1 MPRVSAPAPEKE
13 EHPRER
19 GTTAQLRARG
29 EWVFFSTLWRSHR
42 GLTTLWWAL
51 IVFQGVLPAA
61 FVVAVG
67 MLVGAVADGAP
78 LTTPLLLIGV
88 VFVLTQVMTPLHHQI
103 GSLLGEHVSDR
114 LHDRLLVAV
123 GAPEGVAHL
132 ENRAHM
138 DELAAA
144 RDFDLGMT
152 GPPLH
157 LSMGIIAGGLVEA
170 IAGLA
175 QAVVLAAYAWWAP
188 LLVGGAWLSTHWL
201 LRESSQWDRDT
212 GEVLDAQRRAEYS
225 YRLAVDSPAAKEI
238 RLFGLASWLTDRF
251 ASDRRTLVELRWHA
265 TRLRQRPMRWA
276 VAVLTV
282 SGGLFFWSLGRDA
295 ASGAVDAGQVS
306 TFAYAAVGASALA
319 FGGLNWALSLAADG
333 VASVLRVEATMSS
346 SAPARSVVSGQRSAE
361 GAPKAEIRFRDVTFS
376 YPGTTKPVLDGLDLT
391 VPAGSSL
398 AVVGVN
404 GAGKSTLVK
413 LLCRLYDPV
422 SGRIEVDGTDLRD
435 LDLESWRRRTSAI
448 FQDFVRYELSLRDNV
463 APRDASAEE
472 VLQALTTA
480 GTADLRDLDRILSP
494 GYPGGTDLSGG
505 QWQRVALA
513 RVLHAVNRGAGVI
526 VLDEPTAQLDV
537 RAEAEVFD
545 RVLEATRGCT
555 TILISHRFSTVRRAD
570 LICVVDQGGVVETGT
585 HDELIARQ
593 GTYARL
599 FHLQAARFEDDAHRD
614 DEQEG
619 ADRAE

>member
-1 MPRVSAPAPEKE
+1 M
-13 EHPRER
+13 HPGRNSP
-19 GTTAQLRARG
+19 TARLRARR
-29 EWVFFSTLWRSHR
+29 EWIFFATLWKSHP
-42 GLTTLWWAL
+42 GLTAVWWAL
-51 IVFQGVLPAA
+51 ILFQGILPAG

-67 MLVGAVADGAP
+67 ALIGAVADG
-78 LTTPLLLIGV
+78 TPLLAPLFLTGV
-88 VFVLTQVMTPLHHQI
+88 VFVLMQLLTPLHTQV

-114 LHDRLLVAV
+114 LHDRLLVAA
-123 GAPEGVAHL
+123 GTPEGVAHL

-138 DELAAA
+138 DELTAA

-157 LSMGIIAGGLVEA
+157 LSMGFIAGGLVEA
-170 IAGLA
+170 VAGLA

-201 LRESSQWDRDT
+201 LRESTQWDRNT

-238 RLFGLASWLTDRF
+238 RLFGLASWLTERF
-251 ASDRRTLVELRWHA
+251 AAERRTLVELRWHT
-265 TRLRQRPMRWA
+265 TRLRQKPMRWT

-295 ASGAVDAGQVS
+295 ASGALDPGQVS
-306 TFAYAAVGASALA
+306 TFAYAAVGAGAVA

-333 VASVLRVEATMSS
+333 VASVLRVEEAMSS
-346 SAPARSVVSGQRSAE
+346 SAEARSVVSGRAPAE
-361 GAPKAEIRFRDVTFS
+361 GMPAAGIRFRDVTFA
-376 YPGTTKPVLDGLDLT
+376 YPGMSAPVLAGLDLT

-413 LLCRLYDPV
+413 LLCRLHDPV
-422 SGRIEVDGTDLRD
+422 SGSVEVDGTDLRD
-435 LDLESWRRRTSAI
+435 LDLESWRRRVSAI
-448 FQDFVRYELSLRDNV
+448 FQDFIRYELSLRDNV
-463 APRDASAEE
+463 ASPGATSEE

-480 GTADLRDLDRILSP
+480 GAADLRDLDRILSP
-494 GYPGGTDLSGG
+494 GYENGTDLSGG

-513 RVLHAVNRGAGVI
+513 RVLCAVNRGAGVV

-537 RAEAEVFD
+537 RGEAEVFD

-555 TILISHRFSTVRRAD
+555 TVLISHRFSTVRRAD
-570 LICVVDQGGVVETGT
+570 RICVVDRGRVAELGS
-585 HDELIARQ
+585 HDELMALG
-593 GTYARL
+593 GTYKRL
-599 FHLQAARFEDDAHRD
+599 FELQATRFTEESGDDQD
-614 DEQEG
+614 G
-619 ADRAE
+619 ADSAG

>member
-1 MPRVSAPAPEKE
+1 MSQVSTPAKN
-13 EHPRER
+13 
-19 GTTAQLRARG
+19 LL
-29 EWVFFSTLWRSHR
+29 FFATLWRSHPW
-42 GLTTLWWAL
+42 LTATWWTLIL
-51 IVFQGVLPAA
+51 VQGVLPAV

-67 MLVGAVADGAP
+67 MLVGAVAGGDP
-78 LTTPLLLIGV
+78 PRTPLALIGA
-88 VFVLTQVMTPLHHQI
+88 VFVLMQVMKPLHSQV

-114 LHDRLLVAV
+114 LHDRLLVA
-123 GAPEGVAHL
+123 ATTPDGVAHL
-132 ENRAHM
+132 EDRAHM
-138 DELAAA
+138 DELTAA

-170 IAGLA
+170 VSGLA

-201 LRESSQWDRDT
+201 LRESSQWDRNT

-238 RLFGLASWLTDRF
+238 RLFGLASWLTERF
-251 ASDRRTLVELRWHA
+251 AADRRSLVELRWHA
-265 TRLRQRPMRWA
+265 TRLRRKPMRWT
-276 VAVLTV
+276 VVVLMV

-295 ASGAVDAGQVS
+295 ATGAIDPGQVS

-319 FGGLNWALSLAADG
+319 FGGLNWALSLAADA
-333 VASVLRVEATMSS
+333 VVSVLRVERTMSTT
-346 SAPARSVVSGQRSAE
+346 AAARSVVSGRVPAE
-361 GAPKAEIRFRDVTFS
+361 GMPAAEIRFRDVGFA
-376 YPGTTKPVLDGLDLT
+376 YPGGSAPVLDGLDLT
-391 VPAGSSL
+391 VPAGGSL

-422 SGRIEVDGTDLRD
+422 SGTIEVDGTDLKD
-435 LDLESWRRRTSAI
+435 LDLESWRRRVSAV
-448 FQDFVRYELSLRDNV
+448 FQDFIRYELSLKDNV
-463 APRDASAEE
+463 APLGASTEE
-472 VLQALTTA
+472 VVDALAIA
-480 GTADLRDLDRILSP
+480 GATDLRDLETVLSP
-494 GYPGGTDLSGG
+494 GYAKGTDLSGG

-513 RVLHAVNRGAGVI
+513 RVLCAVRQGAGVV

-537 RAEAEVFD
+537 RGEAEVFD

-555 TILISHRFSTVRRAD
+555 TVLISHRFSTVRRAD
-570 LICVVDQGGVVETGT
+570 RICVVDEGRVVELGS
-585 HDELIARQ
+585 HDELMARQ

-599 FHLQAARFEDDAHRD
+599 FHLQAARFN
-614 DEQEG
+614 EG
-619 ADRAE
+619 QDGTGHVE

>member
-1 MPRVSAPAPEKE
+1 MPRVPIPAAEEVVLPKGGLTSSIASRKE
-13 EHPRER
+13 
-19 GTTAQLRARG
+19 
-29 EWVFFSTLWRSHR
+29 WIFFATLWSSHP
-42 GLTTLWWAL
+42 GLTVLWWAL
-51 IVFQGVLPAA
+51 VLAQGVLPAG

-67 MLVGAVADGAP
+67 TLVGAVADGAP
-78 LTTPLLLIGV
+78 LRTPLLLIGV
-88 VFVLTQVMTPLHHQI
+88 VFVLMQVLTPLHSQV

-114 LHDRLLVAV
+114 LHDRLLVAA

-132 ENRAHM
+132 ENREHM
-138 DELAAA
+138 DELTAS

-157 LSMGIIAGGLVEA
+157 LSMGLIAGGLVEA
-170 IAGLA
+170 VAGLA

-201 LRESSQWDRDT
+201 LRESSQWDRNT

-251 ASDRRTLVELRWHA
+251 AADRRTLVELRWQA

-276 VAVLTV
+276 VAVLMV

-295 ASGAVDAGQVS
+295 ASGAVGLGQVS

-319 FGGLNWALSLAADG
+319 FGGLNWALSLASDG
-333 VASVLRVEATMSS
+333 VASVLRVERKMSTT
-346 SAPARSVVSGQRSAE
+346 AAARGVVSGGASAE
-361 GAPKAEIRFRDVTFS
+361 RMPAAEIRFRDVTFA
-376 YPGTTKPVLDGLDLT
+376 YPGMSAPVLDRLDLT
-391 VPAGSSL
+391 IPAGGSL

-422 SGRIEVDGTDLRD
+422 SGTIEVDGTDLRD
-435 LDLESWRRRTSAI
+435 LDVESWRRRVSAI
-448 FQDFVRYELSLRDNV
+448 FQDFVRYELPLKDNV
-463 APRDASAEE
+463 APLGATPEE
-472 VLQALTTA
+472 VREALAIA
-480 GTADLRDLDRILSP
+480 GATDLRDPDTVLSP
-494 GYPGGTDLSGG
+494 GYENGTDLSGG

-513 RVLHAVNRGAGVI
+513 RVLCAVGQGAGVV

-537 RAEAEVFD
+537 RGEAEVFD

-555 TILISHRFSTVRRAD
+555 TVLISHRFSTVRRAD
-570 LICVVDQGGVVETGT
+570 RICVMDRGGVVELGS
-585 HDELIARQ
+585 HDELMALG

-599 FHLQAARFEDDAHRD
+599 FDLQAARFTEEFS
-614 DEQEG
+614 DEQDG
-619 ADRAE
+619 AGHADR

>member
-1 MPRVSAPAPEKE
+1 MPTPAAE
-13 EHPRER
+13 EVARPGRS
-19 GTTAQLRARG
+19 GPTALLRARR
-29 EWVFFSTLWRSHR
+29 EWVFFATLWKSHP
-42 GLTTLWWAL
+42 GLTAVWWAL
-51 IVFQGVLPAA
+51 ILFQGILPAV

-67 MLVGAVADGAP
+67 ALVGAVADGDP
-78 LTTPLLLIGV
+78 LPAPLLLLGV
-88 VFVLTQVMTPLHHQI
+88 VFVLMQVMTPLHNQV

-114 LHDRLLVAV
+114 LHDRLLVAA
-123 GAPEGVAHL
+123 GTPEGVAHL
-132 ENRAHM
+132 EDRAHM
-138 DELAAA
+138 DELTVA

-170 IAGLA
+170 VSGLA

-201 LRESSQWDRDT
+201 LRESSQWDRNT

-251 ASDRRTLVELRWHA
+251 ASERRTLVELRWHA
-265 TRLRQRPMRWA
+265 TRLRQKPMRWT
-276 VAVLTV
+276 VVVLTV

-295 ASGAVDAGQVS
+295 ASGAIGLGQVS

-333 VASVLRVEATMSS
+333 VASVLRVEQAMSS
-346 SAPARSVVSGQRSAE
+346 SAEARAVVSGRTPAE
-361 GAPKAEIRFRDVTFS
+361 GMPAAQIRFRDVTFT
-376 YPGTTKPVLDGLDLT
+376 YPGMSAPVLDGLDLT
-391 VPAGSSL
+391 VAAGSSL

-422 SGRIEVDGTDLRD
+422 SGTIEVDGTDLRD

-448 FQDFVRYELSLRDNV
+448 FQDFIRYELSLKDNV
-463 APRDASAEE
+463 ASPGATPEE
-472 VLQALTTA
+472 VRRALTTA
-480 GTADLRDLDRILSP
+480 GAADLRDLDRILSP
-494 GYPGGTDLSGG
+494 GYSNGTDLSGG

-513 RVLHAVNRGAGVI
+513 RVLCAVNQGAGVV

-537 RAEAEVFD
+537 RGEAEVFD

-555 TILISHRFSTVRRAD
+555 TVLISHRFSTVRRAD
-570 LICVVDQGGVVETGT
+570 RICVVDRGRVVELGS
-585 HDELIARQ
+585 HDELMALG

-599 FHLQAARFEDDAHRD
+599 FDLQAARFNE
-614 DEQEG
+614 EQDG
-619 ADRAE
+619 ADSAR

>member
-1 MPRVSAPAPEKE
+1 MSL
-13 EHPRER
+13 
-19 GTTAQLRARG
+19 LRRRR
-29 EWVFFSTLWRSHR
+29 EWVFFATLWRSHP
-42 GLTTLWWAL
+42 GLTAAWWAL
-51 IVFQGVLPAA
+51 ILFQGVLPAG

-67 MLVGAVADGAP
+67 MLVGAVADGDP
-78 LTTPLLLIGV
+78 LRTPLLLIGV
-88 VFVLTQVMTPLHHQI
+88 VFVLMQLLTPLHNQI

-114 LHDRLLVAV
+114 LHDRLLVA
-123 GAPEGVAHL
+123 ALSPEGVAHL
-132 ENRAHM
+132 EDRAHM
-138 DELAAA
+138 DELTAA

-170 IAGLA
+170 VAGLA

-188 LLVGGAWLSTHWL
+188 FLVGGAWLSTHWL
-201 LRESSQWDRDT
+201 LRESSQWDRNT

-265 TRLRQRPMRWA
+265 TRLRQKPMRWA
-276 VAVLTV
+276 VVVLAVT
-282 SGGLFFWSLGRDA
+282 GGLFFWSLGRDA
-295 ASGAVDAGQVS
+295 ASGAVDPGQVS

-333 VASVLRVEATMSS
+333 VASVLRVERTMTTTAAS
-346 SAPARSVVSGQRSAE
+346 RSVVSGRTPAE
-361 GAPKAEIRFRDVTFS
+361 GMPASEIRFRDVTFT
-376 YPGTTKPVLDGLDLT
+376 YPGMSTPVLDGLDLT
-391 VPAGSSL
+391 VAAGESL

-422 SGRIEVDGTDLRD
+422 SGTIEVDGTDLRD
-435 LDLESWRRRTSAI
+435 LDLESWRHRLSAI
-448 FQDFVRYELSLRDNV
+448 FQDFIRYELSLKDNV
-463 APRDASAEE
+463 ASPGATPEE

-480 GTADLRDLDRILSP
+480 GAADLRDLDQILSP
-494 GYPGGTDLSGG
+494 GYENGTDLSGG

-513 RVLHAVNRGAGVI
+513 RVLCSVSRGAGVV

-537 RAEAEVFD
+537 RGEAEVFD

-570 LICVVDQGGVVETGT
+570 RICVVDRGRVVELGS
-585 HDELIARQ
+585 HEELMALG
-593 GTYARL
+593 GTYKRL
-599 FHLQAARFEDDAHRD
+599 FELQAARFNEESTDDRD
-614 DEQEG
+614 G
-619 ADRAE
+619 ASHAD

>member
-1 MPRVSAPAPEKE
+1 MSIPVTEEVVRPKSGLLSSITSRKE
-13 EHPRER
+13 
-19 GTTAQLRARG
+19 
-29 EWVFFSTLWRSHR
+29 WIFFHTLWRSHPW
-42 GLTTLWWAL
+42 LTATWWAL
-51 IVFQGVLPAA
+51 ILLQGLLPAV

-67 MLVGAVADGAP
+67 MLVGAVAGGDP
-78 LTTPLLLIGV
+78 LRTPLLAIGV
-88 VFVLTQVMTPLHHQI
+88 VFVLMQVMTPLHNQV
-103 GSLLGEHVSDR
+103 GALLGEHVSDR
-114 LHDRLLVAV
+114 LHDRLLVCA
-123 GAPEGVAHL
+123 GAPDGVAHL
-132 ENRAHM
+132 EDREHM
-138 DELAAA
+138 DELTAA

-170 IAGLA
+170 VAGLA

-201 LRESSQWDRDT
+201 LRESTQWDRNT
-212 GEVLDAQRRAEYS
+212 GEVLDAQRRAEYT

-251 ASDRRTLVELRWHA
+251 TADRRSLVELRWHA
-265 TRLRQRPMRWA
+265 TRLRQKPMRWA
-276 VAVLTV
+276 VVVLAV

-295 ASGAVDAGQVS
+295 ASGAVDLGQVS

-319 FGGLNWALSLAADG
+319 FGGLNWALSLAADA
-333 VASVLRVEATMSS
+333 VASVLRVERTMSTT
-346 SAPARSVVSGQRSAE
+346 AAARAVVSGRTPAE
-361 GAPKAEIRFRDVTFS
+361 GMPAAQIRFRDVTFS
-376 YPGTTKPVLDGLDLT
+376 YPGMSAPVLDGLDLT

-422 SGRIEVDGTDLRD
+422 SGTIEVDGTDLRD
-435 LDLESWRRRTSAI
+435 LDVESWRRRLSAV
-448 FQDFVRYELSLRDNV
+448 FQDFVRYELPLRDNV
-463 APRDASAEE
+463 APLGATPEE
-472 VLQALTTA
+472 VLDALAVA
-480 GTADLRDLDRILSP
+480 GATDLRDLETVLSP
-494 GYPGGTDLSGG
+494 GYENGTDLSGG

-513 RVLHAVNRGAGVI
+513 RVLCAVRQGAGVV

-537 RAEAEVFD
+537 RGEAKVFD

-570 LICVVDQGGVVETGT
+570 RICVVDRGRVIETGT
-585 HDELIARQ
+585 HDELLALK

-599 FHLQAARFEDDAHRD
+599 FHLQAARFNEAQDGAGH
-614 DEQEG
+614 
-619 ADRAE
+619 ADR

>member
-1 MPRVSAPAPEKE
+1 MAL
-13 EHPRER
+13 
-19 GTTAQLRARG
+19 LRARR
-29 EWVFFSTLWRSHR
+29 EWVFFATLWRSHP
-42 GLTTLWWAL
+42 GLTALWWAL
-51 IVFQGVLPAA
+51 IVFQGILPAA

-67 MLVGAVADGAP
+67 VLIGAVAGGAP
-78 LTTPLLLIGV
+78 LLTPLLLIGV
-88 VFVLTQVMTPLHHQI
+88 VFVLMQVMTPLHNQI

-114 LHDRLLVAV
+114 LHDRLLVAA
-123 GAPEGVAHL
+123 GTPEGVAHL

-138 DELAAA
+138 DELTAA
-144 RDFDLGMT
+144 RDFDLGMA

-201 LRESSQWDRDT
+201 LRESSQWDRNT

-265 TRLRQRPMRWA
+265 TRLRQKPMRWA
-276 VAVLTV
+276 MVVLTV

-295 ASGAVDAGQVS
+295 AAGAVDLGQVS
-306 TFAYAAVGASALA
+306 TFAYAAVGASAIA
-319 FGGLNWALSLAADG
+319 FGGLNWALSLASDG
-333 VASVLRVEATMSS
+333 VASVLRVETTMASS
-346 SAPARSVVSGQRSAE
+346 SAARSVVSGQTPAE
-361 GAPKAEIRFRDVTFS
+361 GMPAAEIRFRDVTFT
-376 YPGTTKPVLDGLDLT
+376 YPGMSRPVLDGLDLT
-391 VPAGSSL
+391 VPAGGSL

-448 FQDFVRYELSLRDNV
+448 FQDFIRYELSLKDNV
-463 APRDASAEE
+463 APLDAATDG

-480 GTADLRDLDRILSP
+480 GAADLRDLDRILSP
-494 GYPGGTDLSGG
+494 GYENGTDLSGG

-513 RVLHAVNRGAGVI
+513 RVLHSVNQGAGVI

-537 RAEAEVFD
+537 RGEAEVFD
-545 RVLEATRGCT
+545 RVLETTRGCT
-555 TILISHRFSTVRRAD
+555 TVLISHRFSTVRRAD
-570 LICVVDQGGVVETGT
+570 RICVVDRGRVVELGS
-585 HDELIARQ
+585 HDELIALK

-599 FHLQAARFEDDAHRD
+599 FHLQAARFNEAQD
-614 DEQEG
+614 G
-619 ADRAE
+619 AGHAE

>member
-1 MPRVSAPAPEKE
+1 MTLPVSEEVGRPEKSS
-13 EHPRER
+13 PK
-19 GTTAQLRARG
+19 TLFRARR
-29 EWVFFSTLWRSHR
+29 EWVFFATLWKSHPA
-42 GLTTLWWAL
+42 LTAAWWAL
-51 IVFQGVLPAA
+51 ILFQGVLPAV

-67 MLVGAVADGAP
+67 VLVGAVADGAP
-78 LTTPLLLIGV
+78 LRTPLLLIGV
-88 VFVLTQVMTPLHHQI
+88 VFVLMQVMTPLHNQV
-103 GSLLGEHVSDR
+103 GALLGEHVSDR
-114 LHDRLLVAV
+114 LHDRLLVA
-123 GAPEGVAHL
+123 ANTPDGVAHL
-132 ENRAHM
+132 EDRGHM
-138 DELAAA
+138 DELTAA

-157 LSMGIIAGGLVEA
+157 LSMGIIAGGLVETV
-170 IAGLA
+170 AGLA

-201 LRESSQWDRDT
+201 LRESTRWDRNT

-251 ASDRRTLVELRWHA
+251 TADRRSLVELRWHA
-265 TRLRQRPMRWA
+265 TRLRRKPMRWA
-276 VAVLTV
+276 VVVLAV

-295 ASGAVDAGQVS
+295 ASGAVGLGQVS

-319 FGGLNWALSLAADG
+319 FGGLNWALSLAADA
-333 VASVLRVEATMSS
+333 VASVLRVERAMSTT
-346 SAPARSVVSGQRSAE
+346 AAARAVVSGRTPAE
-361 GAPKAEIRFRDVTFS
+361 GMPAAQIRFRDVTFS
-376 YPGTTKPVLDGLDLT
+376 YPGMSAPVLDGLDLT
-391 VPAGSSL
+391 IAAGGSL

-422 SGRIEVDGTDLRD
+422 SGTIEVDGTDLRD
-435 LDLESWRRRTSAI
+435 LDVESWRRRLSAV
-448 FQDFVRYELSLRDNV
+448 FQDFVRYELPLRDNV
-463 APRDASAEE
+463 APLGAAPEQVLDALA
-472 VLQALTTA
+472 VA
-480 GTADLRDLDRILSP
+480 GATDLRDLDTVLSP
-494 GYPGGTDLSGG
+494 GYENGTDLSGG

-513 RVLHAVNRGAGVI
+513 RVLCAVRQGAGVV

-537 RAEAEVFD
+537 RGEAEVFD

-570 LICVVDQGGVVETGT
+570 RICVVDGGRVIETGT
-585 HDELIARQ
+585 HDELLALQ

-599 FHLQAARFEDDAHRD
+599 FHLQAARFNEAQDGAGH
-614 DEQEG
+614 
-619 ADRAE
+619 ADR

>member
-1 MPRVSAPAPEKE
+1 MHRVPSPDTEEVVRPGRINPPALLK
-13 EHPRER
+13 
-19 GTTAQLRARG
+19 ARR
-29 EWVFFSTLWRSHR
+29 EWVFFGTLWKSHP
-42 GLTTLWWAL
+42 GLTALWWAL
-51 IVFQGVLPAA
+51 ILLQGVLPAG

-67 MLVGAVADGAP
+67 ALVGAIADSAP
-78 LTTPLLLIGV
+78 LVPPLVLIGT
-88 VFVLTQVMTPLHHQI
+88 VFVLMQLLTPLHTQV

-114 LHDRLLVAV
+114 LHHRLLVAA

-157 LSMGIIAGGLVEA
+157 LSMGFIAGGLVEA
-170 IAGLA
+170 VSGLA

-201 LRESSQWDRDT
+201 LRESTRWDRHT

-251 ASDRRTLVELRWHA
+251 ASERRTLVELRWHT

-276 VAVLTV
+276 VVVLTV

-295 ASGAVDAGQVS
+295 ASGAVDLGQVS
-306 TFAYAAVGASALA
+306 TFAYAAVGAGALA

-333 VASVLRVEATMSS
+333 VASVLRVERTMSS
-346 SAPARSVVSGQRSAE
+346 SAEARSVVSGGAPAE
-361 GAPKAEIRFRDVTFS
+361 GMPAAEIRFRDVTFA
-376 YPGTTKPVLDGLDLT
+376 YPGMSAPVLDGLDLT

-398 AVVGVN
+398 AVVGGN

-422 SGRIEVDGTDLRD
+422 SGTIEVDGTDLRD
-435 LDLESWRRRTSAI
+435 LDLESWRRRISAV
-448 FQDFVRYELSLRDNV
+448 FQDFIRYELSLADNV
-463 APRDASAEE
+463 AAPGATPEE
-472 VLQALTTA
+472 VLEALAAA
-480 GTADLRDLDRILSP
+480 GAADLRDLDRVLSP
-494 GYPGGTDLSGG
+494 GYENGTDLSGG

-513 RVLHAVNRGAGVI
+513 RVLCSVSTGAGVV

-537 RAEAEVFD
+537 RGEAEVFD

-555 TILISHRFSTVRRAD
+555 TVLISHRFSTVRRAD
-570 LICVVDQGGVVETGT
+570 RICVVDRGRVVELGS
-585 HDELIARQ
+585 HDELMAL
-593 GTYARL
+593 GGAYKRL
-599 FHLQAARFEDDAHRD
+599 FQLQAARFDDD
-614 DEQEG
+614 QDG
-619 ADRAE
+619 ADSAG

>member
-1 MPRVSAPAPEKE
+1 MPSLDKKP
-13 EHPRER
+13 
-19 GTTAQLRARG
+19 L
-29 EWVFFSTLWRSHR
+29 FFATLWRSHR
-42 GLTTLWWAL
+42 RLTVAWWTLIL
-51 IVFQGVLPAA
+51 VQGILPAV

-67 MLVGAVADGAP
+67 ILVGAVTGEDP
-78 LTTPLLLIGV
+78 LRTPLLLIGV
-88 VFVLTQVMTPLHHQI
+88 VFVLMQVVTPLRTQV

-114 LHDRLLVAV
+114 LHDRLLVAAN
-123 GAPEGVAHL
+123 APDGVAHL
-132 ENRAHM
+132 EDRAHM
-138 DELAAA
+138 DELTAA

-170 IAGLA
+170 VAGLA
-175 QAVVLAAYAWWAP
+175 QAIVLAGYAWWAP
-188 LLVGGAWLSTHWL
+188 FLVGGAWLCTHWL

-238 RLFGLASWLTDRF
+238 RLFGLASLLTQRFATDRR
-251 ASDRRTLVELRWHA
+251 DLVELRWHA
-265 TRLRQRPMRWA
+265 TRLRRKPMRWA
-276 VAVLTV
+276 VMVLVV

-295 ASGAVDAGQVS
+295 ASGTIDPGQVS

-319 FGGLNWALSLAADG
+319 FGGLNWALSLATDA
-333 VASVLRVEATMSS
+333 VVSVLRVERTMSTT
-346 SAPARSVVSGQRSAE
+346 ATARSVVSGREPAE
-361 GAPKAEIRFRDVTFS
+361 GTPASEIRFRDVGFS
-376 YPGTTKPVLDGLDLT
+376 YPGMSTPVLDGLDLT
-391 VPAGSSL
+391 VAAGSSL

-422 SGRIEVDGTDLRD
+422 SGKIEVDGTDLKD
-435 LDLESWRRRTSAI
+435 LDLESWRRRVSAI
-448 FQDFVRYELSLRDNV
+448 FQDFIRYELPLKDNV
-463 APRDASAEE
+463 APLGASPEE
-472 VLQALTTA
+472 VHEALAIA
-480 GTADLRDLDRILSP
+480 GATDLRDVETVLSP
-494 GYPGGTDLSGG
+494 GYSKGTDLSGG

-513 RVLHAVNRGAGVI
+513 RVLCAVNQGAGVV

-537 RAEAEVFD
+537 RGEAEVFD

-570 LICVVDQGGVVETGT
+570 RICVVDEGRVVELGS
-585 HDELIARQ
+585 HDELMALK

-599 FHLQAARFEDDAHRD
+599 FRLQAARFNEAQD
-614 DEQEG
+614 G
-619 ADRAE
+619 ADHVE

>member
-1 MPRVSAPAPEKE
+1 MALLK
-13 EHPRER
+13 
-19 GTTAQLRARG
+19 ARR
-29 EWVFFSTLWRSHR
+29 EWVFFGTLWRSHR
-42 GLTTLWWAL
+42 RLTAVWWAL
-51 IVFQGVLPAA
+51 ILFQGVLPAG

-67 MLVGAVADGAP
+67 SLIGAVADGSP
-78 LTTPLLLIGV
+78 LLAPLLLIGV
-88 VFVLTQVMTPLHHQI
+88 VFVLMQVTTPLHNQV

-114 LHDRLLVAV
+114 LHDRLLVAA
-123 GAPEGVAHL
+123 GTPEGLAHL
-132 ENRAHM
+132 ENREHM
-138 DELAAA
+138 DELTAA

-157 LSMGIIAGGLVEA
+157 MSMGFIAGGLVEA

-201 LRESSQWDRDT
+201 LRESTQWDRNT

-251 ASDRRTLVELRWHA
+251 ASERRTLVELRWHT
-265 TRLRQRPMRWA
+265 TRLRQKPMGWA

-295 ASGAVDAGQVS
+295 ASGAIDLGQVS

-333 VASVLRVEATMSS
+333 VAAVLRVERTMSS
-346 SAPARSVVSGQRSAE
+346 SAEARSVVSGRTPAE
-361 GAPKAEIRFRDVTFS
+361 GMPAAEIRFRDVTFA
-376 YPGTTKPVLDGLDLT
+376 YPGMSAPVLDGLDLT
-391 VPAGSSL
+391 IPAGSSL

-422 SGRIEVDGTDLRD
+422 SGTIEVDGTDLKELD
-435 LDLESWRRRTSAI
+435 LDSWRRRISAI
-448 FQDFVRYELSLRDNV
+448 FQDFIRYELSLKDNV
-463 APRDASAEE
+463 APLGAVTEE
-472 VLQALTTA
+472 VADALRTA
-480 GTADLRDLDRILSP
+480 GAADLRDLDRILSS
-494 GYPGGTDLSGG
+494 GYENGTDLSGG

-513 RVLHAVNRGAGVI
+513 RVLYAVGRGAGVV

-537 RAEAEVFD
+537 RGEAEVFD

-555 TILISHRFSTVRRAD
+555 TVLISHRFSTVRRAD
-570 LICVVDQGGVVETGT
+570 RICVVDRGRVVELGS
-585 HDELIARQ
+585 HDELMVLG
-593 GTYARL
+593 GTYKRL
-599 FHLQAARFEDDAHRD
+599 FELQATRFNE
-614 DEQEG
+614 EQDG
-619 ADRAE
+619 ADCAG

>member
-1 MPRVSAPAPEKE
+1 VTR
-13 EHPRER
+13 
-19 GTTAQLRARG
+19 LRSRR
-29 EWVFFSTLWRSHR
+29 EWVFFATLWRSHPW
-42 GLTTLWWAL
+42 LTTTWWAL
-51 IVFQGVLPAA
+51 LLLQGLLPAV

-67 MLVGAVADGAP
+67 TLVGAVAGGDP
-78 LTTPLLLIGV
+78 LRTPLVLIGA
-88 VFVLTQVMTPLHHQI
+88 VFVLMQVLTPLHTQI

-114 LHDRLLVAV
+114 LHDRLLVA
-123 GAPEGVAHL
+123 ALSPEGVAHL
-132 ENRAHM
+132 EDREHM
-138 DELAAA
+138 DQLTAA

-170 IAGLA
+170 VAGLA
-175 QAVVLAAYAWWAP
+175 QAAVLAAYAWWAP

-201 LRESSQWDRDT
+201 LRESTQWDRDT

-225 YRLAVDSPAAKEI
+225 YRLAVDAPAAKEI

-251 ASDRRTLVELRWHA
+251 ATDRRSLIELRWHA
-265 TRLRQRPMRWA
+265 TRLRRRPMRWA
-276 VAVLTV
+276 VAVLAV
-282 SGGLFFWSLGRDA
+282 AGGLFFWSLGRDA
-295 ASGAVDAGQVS
+295 ASGAVGLGQVS

-333 VASVLRVEATMSS
+333 VASVLRVEAAMSTTAAARAVPS
-346 SAPARSVVSGQRSAE
+346 GRVPADGMPAA
-361 GAPKAEIRFRDVTFS
+361 GIRFRDVTFS
-376 YPGTTKPVLDGLDLT
+376 YPGMSAPVLDGLDLT
-391 VPAGSSL
+391 VPAGGSL

-422 SGRIEVDGTDLRD
+422 SGTIEVDGTDLRD
-435 LDLESWRRRTSAI
+435 LDVESWRRRLSAV
-448 FQDFVRYELSLRDNV
+448 FQDFVRYELPLRDNV
-463 APRDASAEE
+463 APLGAAREE
-472 VLQALTTA
+472 VLEALATA
-480 GTADLRDLDRILSP
+480 GATDLRDLDTVLSP
-494 GYPGGTDLSGG
+494 GYENGTDLSGG

-513 RVLHAVNRGAGVI
+513 RVLCAVRRGAGVV

-537 RAEAEVFD
+537 RGEAEVFD

-570 LICVVDQGGVVETGT
+570 LICVVDGGRVVETGT
-585 HDELIARQ
+585 HDGLLALG

-599 FHLQAARFEDDAHRD
+599 FRLQAARFDDDQDGAGH
-614 DEQEG
+614 
-619 ADRAE
+619 ADR

>member
-1 MPRVSAPAPEKE
+1 MTLPAAEEVGRPEKSS
-13 EHPRER
+13 PK
-19 GTTAQLRARG
+19 ALFRARR
-29 EWVFFSTLWRSHR
+29 EWVFFATLWKSHPA
-42 GLTTLWWAL
+42 LTVAWWAL
-51 IVFQGVLPAA
+51 VLFQGVLPAV

-67 MLVGAVADGAP
+67 VLVGAVADGAP
-78 LTTPLLLIGV
+78 LRTPLLLIGV
-88 VFVLTQVMTPLHHQI
+88 VFVLMQVMTPLHAQV

-114 LHDRLLVAV
+114 LHDRLLVA
-123 GAPEGVAHL
+123 ANTPDGVAHL
-132 ENRAHM
+132 EDRERM
-138 DELAAA
+138 DELTAA
-144 RDFDLGMT
+144 RDFDLGLT

-170 IAGLA
+170 VAGLA

-201 LRESSQWDRDT
+201 LRESTRWDRNT

-251 ASDRRTLVELRWHA
+251 AADRRALIELRWHA
-265 TRLRQRPMRWA
+265 TRLRQKPMRWT
-276 VAVLTV
+276 VLVLIV

-295 ASGAVDAGQVS
+295 ASGAVGLGQVS

-333 VASVLRVEATMSS
+333 VASVLRVEQAMSA
-346 SAPARSVVSGQRSAE
+346 SAAARAVVSGRAPAE
-361 GAPKAEIRFRDVTFS
+361 GMPAAQIRFRDVTFS
-376 YPGTTKPVLDGLDLT
+376 YPGMSTPVLDGLDLT
-391 VPAGSSL
+391 VPAGGSL

-422 SGRIEVDGTDLRD
+422 SGTVEVDGTDLRD
-435 LDLESWRRRTSAI
+435 LDVESWRRRLSAV
-448 FQDFVRYELSLRDNV
+448 FQDFVRYELPLRDNV
-463 APRDASAEE
+463 APLGAAPEQ
-472 VLQALTTA
+472 VLEALATA
-480 GTADLRDLDRILSP
+480 GATDLRDLDTVLSP
-494 GYPGGTDLSGG
+494 GYANGTDLSGG

-513 RVLHAVNRGAGVI
+513 RVLCAVNRGAGVV

-537 RAEAEVFD
+537 RGEAEVFD

-555 TILISHRFSTVRRAD
+555 TVLISHRFSTVRRAD
-570 LICVVDQGGVVETGT
+570 RICVVDRGRVIETGS
-585 HDELIARQ
+585 HDELMALQ

-599 FHLQAARFEDDAHRD
+599 FHLQAARFNE
-614 DEQEG
+614 EQDG
-619 ADRAE
+619 ADHADR